1 VKSNVNPI
9 PFNQYGSNISQA
21 AAFGDHSPGLKPLGG
36 QATPI
41 MLSEDDSPP
50 VAPDV
55 FKIHK
60 MTPQDR
66 EEMGWESHQGW
77 EFDNETIASRIAK
90 LKKKRDGKV
99 ENPVSSPIPS
109 QASPLVLQVATA
121 LPSTPTSGTNHS
133 SRNLGAYAEPVLQK
147 AMRAIT
153 LKNASGMSPS
163 KDFVTS
169 PLAFRFTFSQGS
181 FG

>member
-1 VKSNVNPI
+1 
-9 PFNQYGSNISQA
+9 
-21 AAFGDHSPGLKPLGG
+21 
-36 QATPI
+36 

-66 EEMGWESHQGW
+66 EEMGWESPQGW

-90 LKKKRDGKV
+90 LKKKRDGEV

-109 QASPLVLQVATA
+109 QASPIVLQVATA
-121 LPSTPTSGTNHS
+121 LPSTPTSRTHHS
-133 SRNLGAYAEPVLQK
+133 SRNLGAYAKPVLQK
-147 AMRAIT
+147 AMRAVA

-163 KDFVTS
+163 KDFVTF
-169 PLAFRFTFSQGS
+169 PLAFGCTFSQGS